1 MKQVILL
8 VAAFSL
14 LLLSGCGEKTEPE
27 KPQPSTSNSSGLTD
41 FELTNGIG
49 PVKEKLS
56 LGAIDMQKV
65 KAGEK
70 LFVEK
75 CSACHKLDERYVGP
89 AQRDVTKRRSPE
101 FIINMIMNPQG
112 MTEKHPEGKKML
124 AEYMTPMAYQNVS
137 LEQAMSILE
146 YFRHAADEA
155 PAKKQ

>member
-8 VAAFSL
+8 AAAFSL

-27 KPQPSTSNSSGLTD
+27 KPQPSASNSSGLTD